1 MGQTIKEIKA
11 TLAKL
16 TDLSAKEFL
25 EYEADE
31 RVGVQAALKSRKK
44 QILAELAEAARLE
57 QMLEFEKELY
67 GQGIQLIA
75 GIDEVGRGPL
85 AGPVVTAAVI
95 LPKNCK
101 IRGLNDS
108 KKVPKSKHHAILSE
122 IQEKALA
129 IGIGI
134 VDAKKIDEV
143 NIYEATKIAMI
154 QAVSKLSVKPEH
166 LLIDVMVLDLPIA
179 QTKII
184 HGDARSASIAAA
196 SIVAK
201 VTRDEMMKE
210 FALEFP
216 EYDFEHNAGYGTA
229 KHLEALTKYG
239 ITRIHRKS
247 YEPIKT
253 MVNFKS

>member
-31 RVGVQAALKSRKK
+31 RAGVQAALKSRKK
-44 QILAELAEAARLE
+44 QILAELAEEARLE

-67 GQGIQLIA
+67 GQEIQLIA

-108 KKVPKSKHHAILSE
+108 KKVPKSKHHAIL
-122 IQEKALA
+122 LA

-134 VDAKKIDEV
+134 VDAEKIDEV

-166 LLIDVMVLDLPIA
+166 LLIDAMVLDFPIA

>member
-16 TDLSAKEFL
+16 TDLSAIEFL

-31 RVGVQAALKSRKK
+31 RAGVQAALKSRKK
-44 QILAELAEAARLE
+44 QILAELAEEARLE

-67 GQGIQLIA
+67 GQEIQLIA

-122 IQEKALA
+122 EL
-129 IGIGI
+129 
-134 VDAKKIDEV
+134 
-143 NIYEATKIAMI
+143 YP
-154 QAVSKLSVKPEH
+154 L
-166 LLIDVMVLDLPIA
+166 
-179 QTKII
+179 
-184 HGDARSASIAAA
+184 
-196 SIVAK
+196 
-201 VTRDEMMKE
+201 
-210 FALEFP
+210 
-216 EYDFEHNAGYGTA
+216 
-229 KHLEALTKYG
+229 
-239 ITRIHRKS
+239 
-247 YEPIKT
+247 
-253 MVNFKS
+253 

>member
-31 RVGVQAALKSRKK
+31 RAGVQAALKSRKK
-44 QILAELAEAARLE
+44 QILAELAEEARLE

-134 VDAKKIDEV
+134 VDAEKIDEV

-154 QAVSKLSVKPEH
+154 QAVSKLSVKP
-166 LLIDVMVLDLPIA
+166 
-179 QTKII
+179 
-184 HGDARSASIAAA
+184 
-196 SIVAK
+196 
-201 VTRDEMMKE
+201 
-210 FALEFP
+210 
-216 EYDFEHNAGYGTA
+216 
-229 KHLEALTKYG
+229 
-239 ITRIHRKS
+239 
-247 YEPIKT
+247 
-253 MVNFKS
+253 